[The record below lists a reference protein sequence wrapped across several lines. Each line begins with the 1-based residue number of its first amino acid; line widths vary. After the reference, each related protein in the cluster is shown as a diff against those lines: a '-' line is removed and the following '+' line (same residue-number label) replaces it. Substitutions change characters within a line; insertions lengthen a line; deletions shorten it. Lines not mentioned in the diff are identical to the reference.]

1 MFTEI
6 GVAFP
11 ANCMQKQIRGFANL
25 LSAEKEVTNVALS
38 LSASNFVSVQM
49 ALQVRKNNQI

>member
-25 LSAEKEVTNVALS
+25 FSAEKEVTNETLS
-38 LSASNFVSVQM
+38 LSASNFVSAQM

>member
-1 MFTEI
+1 MFAEI

-25 LSAEKEVTNVALS
+25 LPAEKEVTNVA

-49 ALQVRKNNQI
+49 ALQMRKNNQI